1 MVWKDFLGPGA
12 SRPDKMRSDQ
22 VKKGLDKAPSRSLL
36 RASGVTSEDMDKP
49 FIGIA
54 NSWNEVVPGHIHL
67 NKLVEEVKRG
77 ILEAGGVPFVF
88 GVPAVCDG
96 IAMGHS
102 GMRYSL
108 PSRETIADC
117 VEIMDNA
124 HMFDGWVGIT
134 NCDKVTPGMLMAAG
148 RLDIP
153 AIMVTG
159 GAMEAGT
166 LDGKELDLQNI
177 FEALGEHA
185 VGKTS
190 EAEVMR
196 VECSACPGEG
206 SCSGLFTANTMACL
220 TEAMGMSLVGCG
232 TSLAVSRKKREI
244 ARATGRRIV
253 ELVRDHVT
261 PRSIVTKGSF
271 HNAIKVDM
279 SIGGST
285 NTALHLPAIAHE
297 FGIEIDLRTFDEISR
312 QVKHIT
318 SIRPSGPYHIS
329 DLDRAG
335 GVPAVL
341 KRLSGQLSNEDTV
354 SGKKLLEIAEEAI
367 IADEEVIRPFN
378 RPFHEQGGIAVLYG
392 NLAPEGSVVKQAAVS
407 EKMMNFRGRAR
418 VFDSEAQAM
427 ETIVAGKIVK
437 GDVVVIRYEGPK
449 GGPGMAEMLSP
460 TSLITGM
467 GLSNDVALI
476 TDGRFSGATRG
487 PCIGHVSP
495 EAYAG
500 GPIAAVREGDTII
513 IDIPGRKLQLDVPAP
528 EMEARLKSVKPVE
541 RPVTGIL
548 AKYRKLVGSAA
559 QGAPLK

>member
-378 RPFHEQGGIAVLYG
+378 RPFHEQGGIDVLYG
-392 NLAPEGSVVKQAAVS
+392 NLAPEGAVVKQAADK
-407 EKMMNFRGRAR
+407 EKIMNFRGRAR

>member
-1 MVWKDFLGPGA
+1 ME
-12 SRPDKMRSDQ
+12 R
-22 VKKGLDKAPSRSLL
+22 
-36 RASGVTSEDMDKP
+36 P

-54 NSWNEVVPGHIHL
+54 NSWNEIVPGHVHL
-67 NKLVEEVKRG
+67 NKLVDEVKRG
-77 ILEAGGVPFVF
+77 IVEAGGVPFVF

-124 HMFDGWVGIT
+124 HMFDGWVGVT

-148 RLDIP
+148 RLNIP
-153 AIMVTG
+153 SIMLTG

-166 LDGKELDLQNI
+166 LDGKKLDLQDI

-185 VGKTS
+185 AGKRT
-190 EAEVMR
+190 EADVLR
-196 VECSACPGEG
+196 VECAACPGEG

-232 TSLAVSRKKREI
+232 TSLAVSKKKREI

-253 ELVRDHVT
+253 ELVREGVA
-261 PRSIVTKGSF
+261 PRTIVTAGSF
-271 HNAIKVDM
+271 LNAIRVDM

-297 FGIEIDLRTFDEISR
+297 FGLEVDLRTFDDISR

-318 SIRPSGPYHIS
+318 SIRPSGPYHIA
-329 DLDRAG
+329 DLERAG
-335 GVPAVL
+335 GIPAIL
-341 KRLSGQLSNEDTV
+341 KRLKEQLSNEDTV
-354 SGKKLLEIAEEAI
+354 SGKKLLDIAEEAV
-367 IADEEVIRPFN
+367 IADEEVIRPFS

-407 EKMMNFRGRAR
+407 EKMMRFTGRAR

-427 ETIVAGKIVK
+427 EAIVARRIVK

-460 TSLITGM
+460 TSLISGM

-500 GPIAAVREGDTII
+500 GPIAAVREGDTIT
-513 IDIPGRKLQLDVPAP
+513 IDIPGRRLQLEVPSP
-528 EMEARLKSVKPVE
+528 EIEARLKSVKPVE

-548 AKYRKLVGSAA
+548 AKYRKLVGSGA
-559 QGAPLK
+559 QGAVLR

>member
-1 MVWKDFLGPGA
+1 
-12 SRPDKMRSDQ
+12 MRSDQ

-36 RASGVTSEDMDKP
+36 RASGVTSEDMERP

-54 NSWNEVVPGHIHL
+54 NSWNEIVPGHVHL
-67 NKLVEEVKRG
+67 NKLVDEVKRG
-77 ILEAGGVPFVF
+77 IVEAGGVPFVF

-124 HMFDGWVGIT
+124 HMFDGWVGVT

-148 RLDIP
+148 RLNIP
-153 AIMVTG
+153 AIMLTG
-159 GAMEAGT
+159 GAMEAGA
-166 LDGKELDLQNI
+166 LGGRQLDLQDV

-185 VGKTS
+185 AGKRTA
-190 EAEVMR
+190 AEVVS
-196 VECSACPGEG
+196 VECAACPGEG

-232 TSLAVSRKKREI
+232 TSLAVSKKKREI
-244 ARATGRRIV
+244 ARTTGRRIV
-253 ELVRDHVT
+253 EMVRQGIA
-261 PRSIVTKGSF
+261 PRDIVTKGSF
-271 HNAIKVDM
+271 LNAIKVDM
-279 SIGGST
+279 AIGGST

-297 FGIEIDLRTFDEISR
+297 FGVEISLETFDEISR
-312 QVKHIT
+312 KVKHIT
-318 SIRPSGPYHIS
+318 SIRPSGPYHIA
-329 DLDRAG
+329 DLERAG
-335 GVPAVL
+335 GIPAIL
-341 KRLSGQLSNEDTV
+341 KRLKDQLSDEETAT
-354 SGKKLLEIAEEAI
+354 GIKLQEIAETAV
-367 IADEEVIRPFN
+367 IADEEVIRPFS

-407 EKMMNFRGRAR
+407 EKMMNFTGKAR

-427 ETIVAGKIVK
+427 ESIVARKIVK

-460 TSLITGM
+460 TSLISGM

-487 PCIGHVSP
+487 PCIGHVSC
-495 EAYAG
+495 
-500 GPIAAVREGDTII
+500 
-513 IDIPGRKLQLDVPAP
+513 
-528 EMEARLKSVKPVE
+528 
-541 RPVTGIL
+541 
-548 AKYRKLVGSAA
+548 
-559 QGAPLK
+559 